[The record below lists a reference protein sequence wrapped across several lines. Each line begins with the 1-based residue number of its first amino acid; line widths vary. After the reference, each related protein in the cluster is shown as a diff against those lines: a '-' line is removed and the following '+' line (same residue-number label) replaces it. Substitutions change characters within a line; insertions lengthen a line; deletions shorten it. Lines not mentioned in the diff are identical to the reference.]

1 MKATKTKTVTKFWNV
16 ISKEDADSAE
26 ITMYGEVCDSQPR
39 DWWTGE
45 AIEGQYIT
53 PEGFAEDLA
62 TIRDKSEVVIKI
74 NSCGGDLYTG
84 LAIHNALKGLTGH
97 KTVIVEGIAASAA
110 SVIACAGDDV
120 QVYPGSI
127 IMIHGVAALFFD
139 YMMMDDLKK
148 AVKSFDASERAMA
161 EIYHAKTGIEVDTL
175 RTMMS
180 NETWMTGSQAVDK
193 GFADTLLGATGEPEM
208 QLSADKHVLLVAGIR
223 HDVRAFHNIPKSI
236 PVIKETNAEPV
247 TAGDKNK
254 TEEVTLMT
262 EQELRAQYPDIIASI
277 EKNAADKARTE
288 ATAAERARLKEIESI
303 EPMIGDQSLIEK
315 AKYGETPLDAAQ
327 LALLSYQQE
336 AKLKAAAL
344 GGLKNDAQNSGV
356 AGVSG
361 QPNGGN
367 ANGIEAEEER
377 SLGRM
382 VNAYKSLKGEKV

>member
-1 MKATKTKTVTKFWNV
+1 MKEIKTKRVTKFWNV
-16 ISKEDADSAE
+16 ISNDDGDSAE
-26 ITMYGEVCDSQPR
+26 ITMYGEVRDSQPR

-45 AIEGQYIT
+45 VLDGQYIT

-62 TIRDKSEVVIKI
+62 AIRNKSEVVIKI

-97 KTVIVEGIAASAA
+97 KTVIIEGIAASAA

-127 IMIHGVAALFFD
+127 IMIHGVAALFWD

-148 AVKSFDASERAMA
+148 AIRSFDAGERAMA
-161 EIYHAKTGIEVDTL
+161 EVYHAKTGIEVATL
-175 RTMMS
+175 RSMMS

-193 GFADTLLGATGEPEM
+193 GFADTLLGASGEPEM
-208 QLSADKHVLLVAGIR
+208 QLSADKRILLVAGIR
-223 HDVRAFHNIPKSI
+223 HDMRAFHNIPKNI

-262 EQELRAQYPDIIASI
+262 EQELRAQYPEIIASI
-277 EKNAADKARTE
+277 EKKASENARTE

-344 GGLKNDAQNSGV
+344 GGLQRDAQTSGV

-361 QPNGGN
+361 QPNSGN
-367 ANGIEAEEER
+367 ANDSGAEDEQ

-382 VNAYKSLKGEKV
+382 VNAYKSLKGGNA